1 MRRTL
6 LRSRR
11 EGMTLVEIM
20 ISLSIIGIVMTVL
33 LVNVVGYLDSANQ
46 DATRITIRRVE
57 DALMVYSSKHKGK
70 YPSSSD
76 GIAAVKNLLTNEE
89 VPQDAW
95 GRDFIYVS
103 PGTHGSHPYEIISLG
118 KDGQE
123 GGEGANADIQS
134 WALNE

>member
-1 MRRTL
+1 
-6 LRSRR
+6 
-11 EGMTLVEIM
+11 
-20 ISLSIIGIVMTVL
+20 

-103 PGTHGSHPYEIISLG
+103 PGTHGSHPSEIISLG